1 MSAPLRFALDLPVQ
15 IREVGGSLPLRIVLA
30 VLALVLNSGFY
41 LPSIPSGT
49 PGVGVPGLDKI
60 YHLVVLALTVWALG
74 RLLAPRRR
82 FPIGWVVIVA
92 LAQVLLVELV
102 QSLAL
107 PERSGDLGDAVAG
120 VLGIGVGLGAWIL
133 ERRRSV
139 TAADADADAFDGDMV

>member
-1 MSAPLRFALDLPVQ
+1 MSALHRFILDLPVQ
-15 IREVGGSLPLRIVLA
+15 IREVGGSLPLRIALA
-30 VLALVLNSGFY
+30 VLALALNIGFY
-41 LPSIPSGT
+41 LPSIPSET
-49 PGVGVPGLDKI
+49 PGAGVPGLDKV

-74 RLLAPRRR
+74 RLLAPLRR
-82 FPIGWVVIVA
+82 FPIGWVVLAA

-107 PERSGDLGDAVAG
+107 AERSGDLGDAIAG

-139 TAADADADAFDGDMV
+139 TDPDADALDGDTA